1 MTTPE
6 IKAAIWA
13 FTKDLSLINKAKA
26 YYVNDDSPEYWQ
38 RVFDYIQ
45 IALPP
50 PSRKPAKKKSGVK
63 LTPEHL
69 RRYRDAHESWFKAEY
84 PNTYKDGHYQGM
96 EPEQPDVGT
105 ANGLTGFVVNYI
117 TWKYGNAT
125 RVNVEGRQL
134 KDGTRIKSSTR
145 PGTADV
151 TSTIKSK
158 SVKWEIKVGRDK
170 PSPAQIKEQQREC
183 RAGGEY
189 FFVKTVQE
197 FFEYYDGLVVT

>member
-84 PNTYKDGHYQGM
+84 PNTYKDGHYTGM

-105 ANGLTGFVVNYI
+105 ANGLQTFIVNYLD
-117 TWKYGNAT
+117 WNGGYGNRINT
-125 RVNVEGRQL
+125 MGRQING
-134 KDGTRIKSSTR
+134 KWIKGSTKKGT
-145 PGTADV
+145 GDV
-151 TSTIKSK
+151 SGIVNGKAITFE
-158 SVKWEIKVGRDK
+158 VKIGRDK
-170 PSPAQIKEQQREC
+170 PSDKQLLQQSRIK